1 MQSSVYFSNK
11 NNRGSKWRRDRWRRK
26 GWRIIRIEKIGK
38 RSGAMINKLM
48 GVPQPKRQTQPM
60 AETLYFGS
68 GGPQNI
74 L

>member
-1 MQSSVYFSNK
+1 
-11 NNRGSKWRRDRWRRK
+11 
-26 GWRIIRIEKIGK
+26 
-38 RSGAMINKLM
+38 MINKLM

-60 AETLYFGS
+60 AETLDFGS